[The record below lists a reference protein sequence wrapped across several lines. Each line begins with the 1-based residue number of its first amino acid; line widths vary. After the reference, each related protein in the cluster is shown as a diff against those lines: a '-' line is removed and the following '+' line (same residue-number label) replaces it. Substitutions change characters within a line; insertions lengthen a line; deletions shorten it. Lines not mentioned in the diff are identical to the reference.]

1 MYSKTNPSA
10 SFCSLPFT
18 HQYRN
23 TNGELALCCD
33 NAFKVLGKDSQE
45 TMLDVFNSER
55 MNILRDKMLRGERS
69 SDCAIC
75 YKMEDQGLYSPRQ
88 RANEW
93 WTSREPIALVDQITE
108 FKNNRKLTP
117 VSLDIR
123 FSSKC
128 ALKCRTCNP
137 HNSSTIA
144 AEVNSFRE
152 NKLTI
157 PISIDQEY
165 FLEHT
170 TRPEPW
176 TAQEVPVSSD
186 LKVLNIVG
194 GEPLIEEENNNL
206 LELIAS
212 LGADPEIRIN
222 TSFARK
228 NNKLREIIKNFNHVL
243 FIVSLDGI
251 GNLNDYI
258 RHGSSFQEV
267 VENIELNR
275 ENLCAFN
282 TTVSVYNVLYL
293 DEIIEYI
300 SEHYPNTYHLI
311 NLTSNHSPT
320 ELHNTPPEFRPEIIA
335 KLEQIKN
342 KKLNT
347 IIESTEIDN
356 VINVLKQDNFNSEN
370 FQKFIDFTRLLDEQ
384 RGEQLGNII
393 PDYNKY
399 FK

>member
-1 MYSKTNPSA
+1 MHSKAVPSD
-10 SFCSLPFT
+10 SFCSLPFV

-23 TNGELALCCD
+23 TGGEICLCCD
-33 NAFKVLGKDSQE
+33 NEFTILNKNSDDS
-45 TMLDVFNSER
+45 MLDVFNSAQ
-55 MNILRDKMLRGERS
+55 MIQLREKMLLGKRS
-69 SDCAIC
+69 RDCAVC
-75 YKMEDQGLYSPRQ
+75 YNMEDSGLYSPRQ

-93 WTSREPIALVDQITE
+93 WASREPVLVVDQITD
-108 FKNNRKLTP
+108 FNNKKPLTP
-117 VSLDIR
+117 ASLDIR

-137 HNSSTIA
+137 HSSSTIA
-144 AEVNSFRE
+144 AEVNSFRD
-152 NKLTI
+152 NNLAI

-165 FLEHT
+165 FLERT
-170 TRPEPW
+170 TRTKPW
-176 TAQEVPVSSD
+176 TAQEVPLSTD

-206 LELIAS
+206 LEAVAK

-228 NNKLREIIKNFNHVL
+228 NNKLREIIKNFSHVL

-258 RHGSSFQEV
+258 RHGSNFTEV
-267 VENIELNR
+267 LENIELNK

-282 TTVSVYNVLYL
+282 TTVSVYNVFYL
-293 DEIIEYI
+293 AEIIEYI

-320 ELHNTPPEFRPEIIA
+320 ELYNTPLEFRPEIIK

-347 IIESTEIDN
+347 IIELTELDN
-356 VINVLKQDNFNSEN
+356 VINVLKQDNFKAAS
-370 FQKFIDFTRLLDEQ
+370 FQKFIDFTRLIDEQ
-384 RGEQLGNII
+384 REENII
-393 PDYNKY
+393 SAIPVYAKY
-399 FK
+399 FI

>member
-1 MYSKTNPSA
+1 MHSKAVPSD
-10 SFCSLPFT
+10 SFCSLPFV

-23 TNGELALCCD
+23 TEGEICLCCD
-33 NAFKVLGKDSQE
+33 NEFTILNKTSDES
-45 TMLDVFNSER
+45 MLDVFNSVQINR
-55 MNILRDKMLRGERS
+55 LREKMLLGKRS
-69 SDCAIC
+69 KDCAVC
-75 YKMEDQGLYSPRQ
+75 YNMEDTGLYSPRQ

-93 WTSREPIALVDQITE
+93 WTSREPSKVLDQTTD
-108 FKNNRKLTP
+108 FKNKKPLMP

-137 HNSSTIA
+137 NSSSTIA
-144 AEVNSFRE
+144 AEVNTFRE
-152 NKLTI
+152 NKLPI

-165 FLEHT
+165 FLEYT
-170 TRPEPW
+170 DRPKPW
-176 TAQEVPVSSD
+176 LAQEVPLSSD

-206 LELIAS
+206 LELVANS
-212 LGADPEIRIN
+212 GADPEIRIN

-228 NNKLREIIKNFNHVL
+228 NNKLRKIIKNFSHVL

-251 GNLNDYI
+251 GSLNDYI
-258 RHGSSFQEV
+258 RHGSKFNEV
-267 VENIELNR
+267 LENIELNK

-293 DEIIEYI
+293 AETIEYI
-300 SEHYPNTYHLI
+300 SQHYPNTYHLI

-320 ELHNTPPEFRPEIIA
+320 ELHNTPLEFRPGII
-335 KLEQIKN
+335 KRLEEIKN

-347 IIESTEIDN
+347 IIELTELDN
-356 VINVLKQDNFNSEN
+356 IINVLKQDNFNPDS
-370 FQKFIDFTRLLDEQ
+370 FQKFLDFTRLIDEQ
-384 RGEQLGNII
+384 RGENIVNII

>member
-1 MYSKTNPSA
+1 MHSKAVPRN

-23 TNGELALCCD
+23 TNGEIALCCD
-33 NAFKVLGKDSQE
+33 NAFNVLEKTSQE
-45 TMLDVFNSER
+45 SMLDVFNSHR
-55 MNILRDKMLRGERS
+55 MNSLRNMMLNGERS
-69 SDCAIC
+69 SDCAVC
-75 YKMEDQGLYSPRQ
+75 YKMEDKGLYSPRQ

-93 WTSREPIALVDQITE
+93 WYNREPSALDDQITKFQNDE
-108 FKNNRKLTP
+108 TLTP

-144 AEVNSFRE
+144 AEVNTFRE
-152 NKLTI
+152 NKLNI
-157 PISIDQEY
+157 PVSIDQEY

-170 TRPEPW
+170 TRPAPW
-176 TAQEVPVSSD
+176 TAQEVPLSPN

-206 LELIAS
+206 LERVAELN
-212 LGADPEIRIN
+212 ADPEIRIN

-228 NNKLREIIKNFNHVL
+228 NNKLKEIIKNFNHVL

-251 GNLNDYI
+251 GSLNDYI
-258 RHGSSFQEV
+258 RHGSNFQEV
-267 VENIELNR
+267 LENIELNR

-282 TTVSVYNVLYL
+282 TTVSIYNVLYL
-293 DEIIEYI
+293 ADIIEYI
-300 SEHYPNTYHLI
+300 SENYPNTYHLI

-320 ELHNTPPEFRPEIIA
+320 ELHNTPPEFRNIIIE
-335 KLEQIKN
+335 KLEQIKS

-347 IIESTEIDN
+347 IIELTELDN
-356 VINVLKQDNFNSEN
+356 VINVLKQDNFNTDS
-370 FQKFIDFTRLLDEQ
+370 FQKFIDFTRFIDQQ
-384 RGEQLGNII
+384 RGELIGNIV

-399 FK
+399 FE